1 MKTQDT
7 VAGIILFLRYFIET
21 FIQITHT
28 QLHAHSSNSH
38 TIHSHERSEGSK
50 ENVERKKVKEKE
62 KKSDSLEGEI
72 TWEETITVQTEGQ
85 F

>member
-7 VAGIILFLRYFIET
+7 VAGIIQFLRYFIET

-28 QLHAHSSNSH
+28 QLQAHSSNSH
-38 TIHSHERSEGSK
+38 TIHSHERSEGRK

-85 F
+85 L